1 MIEKLVTGTPCISS
15 EFLNDEEMGL
25 KRLPDF
31 NGAPDTTL
39 WEETMKKV
47 LFAAVAATIVAG
59 AALAEERYVM
69 ITHTQG
75 TDPFWPVVEKGGRDA
90 AKHVG
95 ATLEYNFDVSGDM
108 AAMAKLIE
116 AAAAT
121 QPDGIIVSLPDAAA
135 LGPAIK
141 AAVSDGVP
149 VITINSGLE
158 SSAELGALMHVG
170 QPERLAGEKAGQRA
184 AAEGVTNGLCLNQES
199 FNTALVD
206 RCTGYF
212 DGIGGD
218 LNMIDVSND
227 PTQIETRTAAALQ
240 ADESINGVL
249 AVGPHVCEA
258 ATKAIEAVGADVHLA
273 CFDLSPGVMDMIQ
286 DGRAAF
292 TIDQQQRLQG
302 YMPVIVLH
310 LYNNHAGLL
319 PGANIPSGPGFV
331 DASNAANVSALAGID
346 R

>member
-1 MIEKLVTGTPCISS
+1 
-15 EFLNDEEMGL
+15 
-25 KRLPDF
+25 
-31 NGAPDTTL
+31 
-39 WEETMKKV
+39 MKK
-47 LFAAVAATIVAG
+47 LILTAAAAALMAG
-59 AALAEERYVM
+59 AAHAERYVM

-90 AKHVG
+90 AEAVG

-108 AAMAKLIE
+108 AAMAQLIE

-121 QPDGIIVSLPDAAA
+121 QPDGIIVSLPDADA
-135 LGPAIK
+135 LGGAIRS
-141 AAVSDGVP
+141 AVADGIP
-149 VITINSGLE
+149 VVTMNSGLE
-158 SSAELGALMHVG
+158 SSAALGALMHVG
-170 QPERLAGEKAGQRA
+170 QPERLAGQKAGERA
-184 AAEGVTNGLCLNQES
+184 AAEGVTNGLCLNQEA

-212 DGIGGD
+212 EGVGGD

-227 PTQIETRTAAALQ
+227 PAQIETRTAAALQ
-240 ADESINGVL
+240 ADPSIDGVL

-258 ATKAIEAVGADVHLA
+258 ANRAIKEVGADVHLA

-286 DGRAAF
+286 AGDAAF

-310 LYNNHAGLL
+310 LYNTGAGLL

-331 DASNAANVSALAGID
+331 DASNAASVSALAGID

>member
-1 MIEKLVTGTPCISS
+1 
-15 EFLNDEEMGL
+15 
-25 KRLPDF
+25 
-31 NGAPDTTL
+31 
-39 WEETMKKV
+39 MKKF
-47 LFAAVAATIVAG
+47 LLAAAAAAMVASG
-59 AALAEERYVM
+59 ASAERYVM

-90 AKHVG
+90 AAAIG
-95 ATLEYNFDVSGDM
+95 ADFEYNFDVSGDM
-108 AAMAKLIE
+108 AAMAALIE
-116 AAAAT
+116 AAAAS
-121 QPDGIIVSLPDAAA
+121 QADGIIVSLPDAAA

-141 AAVSDGVP
+141 AAVADGIP
-149 VITINSGLE
+149 VVTMNSGLE

-170 QPERLAGEKAGQRA
+170 QPEYDAGQAAGGRA
-184 AAEGVTNGLCLNQES
+184 AAEGVTKGLCLNQEA

-212 DGIGGD
+212 DGLGAD

-227 PTQIETRTAAALQ
+227 VAQIQTRTAAALQ
-240 ADESINGVL
+240 ADASIDGVL

-258 ATKAIEAVGADVHLA
+258 ANKAIQEVGADVHLA
-273 CFDLSPGVMDMIQ
+273 CFDLSPGVMDMIEAG
-286 DGRAAF
+286 DAAF

-310 LYNNHAGLL
+310 LYNNNAGLL

-331 DASNAANVSALAGID
+331 DKSNAASVKSQAGVN

>member
-1 MIEKLVTGTPCISS
+1 
-15 EFLNDEEMGL
+15 
-25 KRLPDF
+25 
-31 NGAPDTTL
+31 
-39 WEETMKKV
+39 MKKTV
-47 LFAAVAATIVAG
+47 LAAMAATMLAG
-59 AALAEERYVM
+59 SAYADGHGERYVM

-90 AKHVG
+90 AAAVG
-95 ATLEYNFDVSGDM
+95 ATMEYNFDVSGDM
-108 AAMAKLIE
+108 AAMAALIE
-116 AAAAT
+116 AAAASN
-121 QPDGIIVSLPDAAA
+121 PDGIIVSLPDAAA

-141 AAVSDGVP
+141 AAVADGIP
-149 VITINSGLE
+149 VVTMNSGLE

-170 QPERLAGEKAGQRA
+170 QPEYDAGA
-184 AAEGVTNGLCLNQES
+184 AAGSRAKSEGVTNGLCLNQEA

-212 DGIGGD
+212 EGLGGD

-227 PTQIETRTAAALQ
+227 PAQIETRTAAALQ
-240 ADESINGVL
+240 ADPSIDGVL

-258 ATKAIEAVGADVHLA
+258 AVKAIDAVGADVHLA
-273 CFDLSPGVMDMIQ
+273 CFDLSPGVMDMIENGQ
-286 DGRAAF
+286 ASF
-292 TIDQQQRLQG
+292 IIDQQQRLQG

-319 PGANIPSGPGFV
+319 PGNNIASGPGFV
-331 DASNAANVSALAGID
+331 DKSNAAAVRELAGID

>member
-1 MIEKLVTGTPCISS
+1 
-15 EFLNDEEMGL
+15 
-25 KRLPDF
+25 
-31 NGAPDTTL
+31 
-39 WEETMKKV
+39 MKKI
-47 LFAAVAATIVAG
+47 LLAAVATS
-59 AALAEERYVM
+59 ALVGPAFADGHGERYVM

-90 AKHVG
+90 AEDVG

-108 AAMAKLIE
+108 AAMAALIE
-116 AAAAT
+116 AAAAS

-135 LGPAIK
+135 LGPAIQ
-141 AAVSDGVP
+141 AAVADGIP
-149 VITINSGLE
+149 VVTINSGLE

-170 QPERLAGEKAGQRA
+170 QPEYDAGIAAGTRA
-184 AAEGVTNGLCLNQES
+184 ASEGVTNGLCLNQEA

-212 DGIGGD
+212 DGLGGE
-218 LNMIDVSND
+218 LNMIDVAND
-227 PTQIETRTAAALQ
+227 VAQIQTRTAAALQ
-240 ADESINGVL
+240 ADESIDGVL

-258 ATKAIEAVGADVHLA
+258 ASKAIEEVGADVHLA
-273 CFDLSPGVMDMIQ
+273 CFDLSPGVMDLIEA
-286 DGRAAF
+286 GTASF

-310 LYNNHAGLL
+310 LYNNSAGLL

-331 DASNAANVSALAGID
+331 DSSNAASVRELAGID

>member
-1 MIEKLVTGTPCISS
+1 
-15 EFLNDEEMGL
+15 
-25 KRLPDF
+25 
-31 NGAPDTTL
+31 
-39 WEETMKKV
+39 MKK
-47 LFAAVAATIVAG
+47 LLLATAAMAVMAG
-59 AALAEERYVM
+59 SAYAERYVM

-90 AKHVG
+90 AAAIG
-95 ATLEYNFDVSGDM
+95 ADFEYNFDASGDM
-108 AAMAKLIE
+108 SGMAKLIE

-121 QPDGIIVSLPDAAA
+121 QPDGIIVSLPDADA
-135 LGPAIK
+135 LGGAIK
-141 AAVSDGVP
+141 AAVESGVP
-149 VITINSGLE
+149 VVTMNSGLE
-158 SSAELGALMHVG
+158 ASKEVGALMHVG
-170 QPERLAGEKAGQRA
+170 QTEYDAGSAAGARA
-184 AAEGVTNGLCLNQES
+184 KAEGVTNGLCLNQEA

-212 DGIGGD
+212 EGLGGD

-227 PTQIETRTAAALQ
+227 VTQIETRTAAALQ
-240 ADESINGVL
+240 ADESIDGVL

-258 ATKAIEAVGADVHLA
+258 AHKAIEAVGADVHLA
-273 CFDLSPGVMDMIQ
+273 CFDLSPGVMDLIQ
-286 DGRAAF
+286 SGDAAF

-310 LYNNHAGLL
+310 LYNNNAGLL

-331 DASNAANVSALAGID
+331 DISNAASVADQAGVN

>member
-1 MIEKLVTGTPCISS
+1 
-15 EFLNDEEMGL
+15 
-25 KRLPDF
+25 
-31 NGAPDTTL
+31 
-39 WEETMKKV
+39 MKKTLGAV
-47 LFAAVAATIVAG
+47 LAASMLAG
-59 AALAEERYVM
+59 AAYADGHGERYVM

-90 AKHVG
+90 AAAVG

-116 AAAAT
+116 AAAASGA
-121 QPDGIIVSLPDAAA
+121 DGIIVSLPDAAA

-141 AAVSDGVP
+141 SAVADGVP
-149 VITINSGLE
+149 VVTMNSGLE
-158 SSAELGALMHVG
+158 ASAELGALMHVG
-170 QPERLAGEKAGQRA
+170 QPEYDAGQAAGGRA
-184 AAEGVTNGLCLNQES
+184 KAEGVTKGLCLNQEA

-212 DGIGGD
+212 DAMGAD

-227 PTQIETRTAAALQ
+227 VSQIETRTAAALQ
-240 ADESINGVL
+240 ADASIDGVL

-258 ATKAIEAVGADVHLA
+258 ANKAIKDVGADVHLA
-273 CFDLSPGVMDMIQ
+273 CFDLSPGVMDMIEAG
-286 DGRAAF
+286 DASF

-331 DASNAANVSALAGID
+331 DASNAAAVKAEAGVN

>member
-1 MIEKLVTGTPCISS
+1 
-15 EFLNDEEMGL
+15 
-25 KRLPDF
+25 
-31 NGAPDTTL
+31 
-39 WEETMKKV
+39 MKK
-47 LFAAVAATIVAG
+47 LIITAAAAALMAG
-59 AALAEERYVM
+59 AAHAERYVM

-90 AKHVG
+90 AEAVG

-108 AAMAKLIE
+108 AAMAQLIE

-121 QPDGIIVSLPDAAA
+121 QPDGIIVSLPDADA
-135 LGPAIK
+135 LGGAIRS
-141 AAVSDGVP
+141 AVADGIP
-149 VITINSGLE
+149 VVTMNSGLE
-158 SSAELGALMHVG
+158 SSAALGALMHVG
-170 QPERLAGEKAGQRA
+170 QPERLAGQKAGERA
-184 AAEGVTNGLCLNQES
+184 AAEGVTNGLCLNQEA

-212 DGIGGD
+212 EGVGGD

-227 PTQIETRTAAALQ
+227 PAQIETRTAAALQ
-240 ADESINGVL
+240 ADESIDGVL

-258 ATKAIEAVGADVHLA
+258 ANRAIQEVGADVHLA

-286 DGRAAF
+286 AGDAAF

-310 LYNNHAGLL
+310 LYNTGAGLL

-331 DASNAANVSALAGID
+331 DASNAASVSALAGID

>member
-1 MIEKLVTGTPCISS
+1 
-15 EFLNDEEMGL
+15 
-25 KRLPDF
+25 
-31 NGAPDTTL
+31 
-39 WEETMKKV
+39 MKKI
-47 LFAAVAATIVAG
+47 LMAAVAASAMAS
-59 AALAEERYVM
+59 AAYADGHGERYVM

-90 AKHVG
+90 AEAIG

-108 AAMAKLIE
+108 AAMAALIE
-116 AAAAT
+116 AAAASE
-121 QPDGIIVSLPDAAA
+121 PDGIIVSLPDADA

-141 AAVSDGVP
+141 AAVADGIP
-149 VITINSGLE
+149 VVTMNSGLE

-170 QPERLAGEKAGQRA
+170 QPERDAGEAAGTRA
-184 AAEGVTNGLCLNQES
+184 ASEGVTNGLCLNQEA

-206 RCTGYF
+206 RCEGYF
-212 DGIGGD
+212 SGLGGD

-227 PTQIETRTAAALQ
+227 PAQIETRTAAALE
-240 ADESINGVL
+240 ADESIDGVL

-273 CFDLSPGVMDMIQ
+273 CFDLSPGVMDMIA
-286 DGRAAF
+286 DGRASF

-319 PGANIPSGPGFV
+319 PGNNIASGPGFV
-331 DASNAANVSALAGID
+331 DASNAAAVKELAGID